1 MAMDSA
7 IWDAVETMSREELAA
22 LQAGRLRD
30 GVTRMQRRVPFYQT
44 RLAEAGIAPGEFDSP
59 DGQSSRGLSP
69 DDLAGLP
76 FTRKQDLR
84 DHYPYGLFAV
94 PLDEVVRLHASSG
107 TTGQLTVVGYT
118 AADIALWADL
128 AARALTMAG
137 VGRGDIVHNAYG
149 YGLFTGGLGLHYG
162 IERVGAVAVPVS
174 AGNTRRQVA
183 LLRDFGAT
191 ALCCTPSY
199 ALLLAE
205 QLAADGAADG
215 MPLRVG
221 LFGAEPWSE
230 RLRAEIESRLQLIA
244 LDIYGLSEV
253 LGPAVA
259 MECGAKA
266 GLHLA
271 EDHFL
276 PEIIDPATNRP
287 LPDGEIG
294 ELTLTC
300 MTKEALPLLRYRT
313 GDLTSLRRDR
323 CACGRTTARM
333 AKPLGRTDDMLI
345 VRGVNVFP
353 SQIEAALLGVPG
365 LEPQYELILERRG
378 ALDELTVRVEAAE
391 TPPETPTDADAADS
405 AIPAPSELERRAA
418 AELQSVLGLSCRVA
432 ALPRGSITRSEG
444 KAVRVIDRRPV

>member
-1 MAMDSA
+1 M
-7 IWDAVETMSREELAA
+7 IWDAVETISRDELAA

-30 GVTRMQRRVPFYQT
+30 GLARMRRVPFYRA

-59 DGQSSRGLSP
+59 DSRPPEARSL

-215 MPLRVG
+215 TALRVG

-230 RLRAEIESRLQLIA
+230 RLRAEIESRLHLIA

-259 MECGAKA
+259 MECGAQA

-276 PEIIDPATNRP
+276 PEIIDPATGRP
-287 LPDGEIG
+287 LPDGETG

-323 CACGRTTARM
+323 CVCGRTTARM

-365 LEPQYELILERRG
+365 LEPQYELVLERRG
-378 ALDELTVRVEAAE
+378 ALDELTVRVEAAA
-391 TPPETPTDADAADS
+391 TPPESATDADADAD
-405 AIPAPSELERRAA
+405 AGIAAPSDLERRAA
-418 AELQSVLGLSCRVA
+418 AELQSVLGLSCRVSV
-432 ALPRGSITRSEG
+432 LPRGAITRSEG